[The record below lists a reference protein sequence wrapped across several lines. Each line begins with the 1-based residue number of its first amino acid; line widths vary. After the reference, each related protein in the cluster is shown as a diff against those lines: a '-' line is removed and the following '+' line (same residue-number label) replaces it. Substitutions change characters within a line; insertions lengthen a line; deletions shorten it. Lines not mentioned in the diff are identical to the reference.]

1 MNIQT
6 IKFLNQLKNAS
17 SFNRECIDVMYSKN
31 ILSIV
36 KVLYEEGFLQ
46 SFKIVTQLNYDPQ
59 VRYILVIQLRYFYDK
74 SIFKKLKIVS
84 SPARVIYF
92 NFLNICKFSAE
103 KNVLFFSTSKGILT
117 LLECKKQQIGGALFF
132 IC

>member
-17 SFNRECIDVMYSKN
+17 LFNRECIDVIYSKN

-36 KVLYEEGFLQ
+36 RVLYEEGFLQ
-46 SFKIVTQLNYDPQ
+46 SFKIVTQLNYTSQ
-59 VRYILVIQLRYFYDK
+59 VRYTLVIQLRYFYDK
-74 SIFKKLKIVS
+74 PIFKKLKVIS
-84 SPARVIYF
+84 SPARIIYF
-92 NFLNICKFSAE
+92 NFSNICKFSPE

-117 LLECKKQQIGGALFF
+117 LLECKKQQIGGALLF